1 MATGNK
7 KTTKKNALPKSSNH
21 TVMLSIFLTIGYVN
35 FYGHFEQNL
44 DVDYTRESENSLEL
58 YMTKNPKEYKVYKR
72 LNPKFFPLITLEVCA
87 KMKV

>member
-1 MATGNK
+1 MKSDCDEKLRCARQWPLEIK
-7 KTTKKNALPKSSNH
+7 QQQQKKNALPKSSNH

-58 YMTKNPKEYKVYKR
+58 YMTKNSR
-72 LNPKFFPLITLEVCA
+72 NIKFTRD
-87 KMKV
+87 